1 MFVLPLLRWR
11 RVLDILQPFE
21 RGVVVVASRAFKRM
35 LLLQAHH
42 RDSKEIHCRRVIAYA
57 PNLVLARHP
66 RCIGFRF
73 RRVLA
78 CIPCSLG

>member
-1 MFVLPLLRWR
+1 M
-11 RVLDILQPFE
+11 
-21 RGVVVVASRAFKRM
+21 VVIASRAFMRV

-42 RDSKEIHCRRVIAYA
+42 SDLKESHSRRVIAYA

-66 RCIGFRF
+66 RCFGFRF

-78 CIPCSLG
+78 CIPCSLGH